1 MNNTTKQKYEL
12 AERMLKGKIPAEEVQ
27 LMTGLDLDV
36 IKKLEEDIAP
46 MVRDAKILQGLDN
59 KDLNIGEILYDNNGT
74 DEDADKD
81 Y

>member
-27 LMTGLDLDV
+27 MMTGLDMSV
-36 IKKLEEDIAP
+36 IKKIEEEVAP

-59 KDLNIGEILYDNNGT
+59 KELNIGEILFDNNGT
-74 DEDADKD
+74 DEEADKD

>member
-27 LMTGLDLDV
+27 MMTGLEMSV
-36 IKKLEEDIAP
+36 IKKIEEEIAP

-59 KDLNIGEILYDNNGT
+59 KELNIGEILFDNNGT
-74 DEDADKD
+74 DEEADKD

>member
-1 MNNTTKQKYEL
+1 MNNTIKRKYEL

-27 LMTGLDLDV
+27 MMTGLDMSV
-36 IKKLEEDIAP
+36 IKKIEEEIAP

-59 KDLNIGEILYDNNGT
+59 KELNIGEILFDNNGT
-74 DEDADKD
+74 DEEADKD

>member
-27 LMTGLDLDV
+27 IMTGLDMSV
-36 IKKLEEDIAP
+36 IKKIEEEIAP

-59 KDLNIGEILYDNNGT
+59 KELNIGEILFDNNGT
-74 DEDADKD
+74 DEEADKD

>member
-27 LMTGLDLDV
+27 LMTGLDLEV

-59 KDLNIGEILYDNNGT
+59 KDPNIGEILYDNNGT

>member
-27 LMTGLDLDV
+27 MMTGLGMSV
-36 IKKLEEDIAP
+36 ITKIEEEVAP

-59 KDLNIGEILYDNNGT
+59 KELNIGEILFDNNGT
-74 DEDADKD
+74 DEEADKD

>member
-27 LMTGLDLDV
+27 LMTGLDMDV
-36 IKKLEEDIAP
+36 IKKLEEELAP

-59 KDLNIGEILYDNNGT
+59 KELNIGDILFDNNGT
-74 DEDADKD
+74 DEEADKD

>member
-12 AERMLKGKIPAEEVQ
+12 AERMLKGKISAEEVQ
-27 LMTGLDLDV
+27 MMTGLDMSV
-36 IKKLEEDIAP
+36 IKKIEEEVAP

-59 KDLNIGEILYDNNGT
+59 KELNIGEILFDNNGT
-74 DEDADKD
+74 DEEADKD

>member
-27 LMTGLDLDV
+27 MMTGLDMSV
-36 IKKLEEDIAP
+36 IKKIEEEIAP

-59 KDLNIGEILYDNNGT
+59 KELNIGEILFDNNGT
-74 DEDADKD
+74 DEEADKD

>member
-27 LMTGLDLDV
+27 LMTGLDLEV

-74 DEDADKD
+74 DEDAEKD